1 VRVPSAAMRGALPAE
16 LAFVGITAAW
26 GLSFVV
32 VPWTLEAAPVMTT
45 ITLRAAI
52 GLAVLLALRPAA
64 LRATRL
70 EWRAGLLAGLL
81 LGLGYVLQTAGL
93 TSADAGKSGFLT
105 AFYVALVPLC
115 EALVYRRLPVRR
127 DLVAL
132 GVATAGIALMVL
144 KSDLT
149 LDLAEGLVALSAVA
163 WASHIVVVG
172 RVAERVD
179 PLRFAA
185 VQMLVLAAVGAAGT
199 MAETDPMPRWSTG
212 FVASIVFLGVVTN
225 ALGFLVQAWGQKIV
239 PPTRTAILFSGEPV
253 FAALFGFWLAEERF
267 GMRDL
272 AGAALVMAAVA
283 FTVFASRN
291 EPSPAQAGS

>member
-1 VRVPSAAMRGALPAE
+1 MRRALPAE

-32 VPWTLEAAPVMTT
+32 VPWTLEAAPVMTS
-45 ITLRAAI
+45 IALRAAV
-52 GLAVLLALRPAA
+52 GLGFLLVLRPGA
-64 LRATRL
+64 LAATRL

-81 LGLGYVLQTAGL
+81 LALGYVLQTAGL

-132 GVATAGIALMVL
+132 SVATAGIALMVL

-149 LDLAEGLVALSAVA
+149 LDPAEGLVAMSAAA

-185 VQMLVLAAVGAAGT
+185 VQMLVLAAVGAAG
-199 MAETDPMPRWSTG
+199 MPAETNPMPRWSG
-212 FVASIVFLGVVTN
+212 EFVASILFLGVVTN
-225 ALGFLVQAWGQKIV
+225 ALGFLVQAWGQKLV

-253 FAALFGFWLAEERF
+253 FAAAFGVWLAGERF
-267 GMRDL
+267 GKRDL
-272 AGAALVMAAVA
+272 AGAAFVMAAVA
-283 FTVFASRN
+283 FTVLAPRN